1 MSTVPYTYPFQTEYA
16 NNYTSFPLTSEATS
30 PTSAPAS
37 TVTASAMSQ
46 INWQSSYPSQIAP
59 VNTAMSTLFPP
70 YSRGSSQKVIFTFF
84 YTDFNRAKTLG

>member
-1 MSTVPYTYPFQTEYA
+1 MSTVPYTYPFQSDYS

-30 PTSAPAS
+30 PTAPTSA
-37 TVTASAMSQ
+37 VTASAMSQ

-70 YSRGSSQKVIFTFF
+70 YSRGSSQKVILTNFKQKF
-84 YTDFNRAKTLG
+84 

>member
-1 MSTVPYTYPFQTEYA
+1 MSTVPYTYPFQSDYA

-30 PTSAPAS
+30 PTAPAS
-37 TVTASAMSQ
+37 AVTASAMSQ

-70 YSRGSSQKVIFTFF
+70 YSRGSSQKVILTNFKQKF
-84 YTDFNRAKTLG
+84 